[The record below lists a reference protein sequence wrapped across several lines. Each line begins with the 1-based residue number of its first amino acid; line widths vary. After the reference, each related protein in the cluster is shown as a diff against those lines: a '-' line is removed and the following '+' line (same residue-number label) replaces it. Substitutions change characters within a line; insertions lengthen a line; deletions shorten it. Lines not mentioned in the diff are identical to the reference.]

1 MSVGI
6 SAGAR
11 RPPATARIGRL
22 IGLSVLLLVPVAGLI
37 LLLAV
42 QSLDVMYQHD
52 PTHFWLVLLAALLNV
67 GLGILTSEI
76 ARRQHDARL
85 FLVSMAL
92 LTGAAFLAL
101 HALATP
107 KVLLAGSNTGFV
119 VANPVGLLLASGFA
133 AASAFDLKWV
143 AGPRVQGWIKG
154 GLAALVAAWAV
165 VSLAGL
171 PPLGASG
178 PSQTL
183 PAGLQLLGIPAL
195 ALYDVAAIGYLVLYL
210 RKQRMLLLA
219 VSVAYVLLAEAMIA
233 VVFSS
238 TWHAA
243 WWEWHVLMVAAF
255 ATIAI
260 GARNEYRHARSL
272 PGAFGGLYLDS
283 TLDRIDRRRADAL
296 AELVAALREQ
306 RPLSPIL
313 ERVRREW
320 ATAEEVA
327 LLERAA
333 HQLRRTD
340 ELFRPYISPQL
351 AEGLEENPELAVL
364 GGRERE
370 VSVLFADLSGFTAY
384 SERHRADEV
393 ISMLNTYWAA
403 TVPVVGEREGGVI
416 ERFAGD
422 AVMVVFN
429 AVAEQPDHALR
440 AARAA
445 LGMRDEVMRVA
456 HGHPGWPRFRIGV
469 NTGPATVGHVGA
481 AQVRSFTAIGDTTNL
496 SARLQGQ
503 ARAGHIV
510 ISQATRQALG
520 DHAQVARIGSL
531 ELKGKRTPVEAFELL
546 SLSSLR
552 PARDPSSHGQRRGA
566 PGPWGA
572 LPLPGEQAVPHCRD
586 RRTGRRHR
594 GSPCSPPPR
603 GGSPPLPPSS
613 RP

>member
-1 MSVGI
+1 M
-6 SAGAR
+6 SAGVSAE
-11 RPPATARIGRL
+11 TARQPGAVQPGRL
-22 IGLSVLLLVPVAGLI
+22 VSLSALLLVPVAGLI

-42 QSLDVMYQHD
+42 PELDIMYQHD

-76 ARRQHDARL
+76 ARRQRDARL

-107 KVLLAGSNTGFV
+107 QVLLPGSNTGFV
-119 VANPVGLLLASGFA
+119 VANPVGLLLASAFA
-133 AASAFDLKWV
+133 AASAFNLKWV
-143 AGPRVQGWIKG
+143 AGPRGQAWVKG
-154 GLAALVAAWAV
+154 GLAALVLVWAV

-178 PSQTL
+178 PSQML
-183 PAGLQLLGIPAL
+183 PPGLQLLGIPAL

-210 RKQRMLLLA
+210 RKQRTLLLA

-238 TWHAA
+238 TWHAV
-243 WWEWHVLMVAAF
+243 WWEWHLLMVAAF
-255 ATIAI
+255 VTIAL

-296 AELVAALREQ
+296 AELVVALREQ
-306 RPLSPIL
+306 QPLSPIL
-313 ERVRREW
+313 DRVRREW

-333 HQLRRTD
+333 YQLRRTD

-351 AEGLEENPELAVL
+351 AEGLEANPELAVL
-364 GGRERE
+364 GGQERE

-393 ISMLNTYWAA
+393 ITMLNTYWGA
-403 TVPVVGEREGGVI
+403 TVPVVAEREGGVI

-422 AVMVVFN
+422 AIMVVFN

-445 LGMRDEVMRVA
+445 LGMRDEVMEVA
-456 HGHPGWPRFRIGV
+456 DNHPDWPRFRIGV
-469 NTGPATVGHVGA
+469 NTGFATVGHVGA

-496 SARLQGQ
+496 SARLQAQ
-503 ARAGHIV
+503 ARAGHIL
-510 ISQATRQALG
+510 ISKATRQAIG
-520 DHAQVARIGSL
+520 ERAHVAPIGRL
-531 ELKGKRTPVEAFELL
+531 ELKGKRDLVEAFELV
-546 SLSSLR
+546 SLT
-552 PARDPSSHGQRRGA
+552 P
-566 PGPWGA
+566 
-572 LPLPGEQAVPHCRD
+572 
-586 RRTGRRHR
+586 
-594 GSPCSPPPR
+594 
-603 GGSPPLPPSS
+603 
-613 RP
+613 